1 MYENGKRP
9 RSTADHADDG
19 EDEGGKGRRRGE
31 LMVGR
36 RRGKRRKGEE
46 EEEEEGQ
53 NGASS
58 YSSSSP
64 HTRRTSLI
72 AHRHT
77 DRIRRQLHT
86 DTRTASDANCS
97 HQLHVVRDAYAV
109 SRIADLSM
117 LDGILD
123 VLR

>member
-1 MYENGKRP
+1 VKRDMEEG
-9 RSTADHADDG
+9 REVG
-19 EDEGGKGRRRGE
+19 DETRG
-31 LMVGR
+31 
-36 RRGKRRKGEE
+36 KGEE

-86 DTRTASDANCS
+86 DTRTASDA
-97 HQLHVVRDAYAV
+97 AAV
-109 SRIADLSM
+109 TSCMSCVMRMLCPILLTCRCWMRYSM
-117 LDGILD
+117 CCDE
-123 VLR
+123 V